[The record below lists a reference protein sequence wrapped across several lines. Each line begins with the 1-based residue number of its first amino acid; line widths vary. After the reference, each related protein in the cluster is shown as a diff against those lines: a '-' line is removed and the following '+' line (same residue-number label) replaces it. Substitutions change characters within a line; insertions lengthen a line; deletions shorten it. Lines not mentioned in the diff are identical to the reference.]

1 MGAFYRNRLGAVVD
15 GVLVDQKDDVEG
27 EKEVEDV
34 EEGEVDEVDEEG
46 RPVAVAICRV
56 Q

>member
-1 MGAFYRNRLGAVVD
+1 MV
-15 GVLVDQKDDVEG
+15 VDQKDDVEG
-27 EKEVEDV
+27 EKEVEEV
-34 EEGEVDEVDEEG
+34 EEGEFDEVDVEG